1 MMIKLLQ
8 AALLS
13 LFIFT
18 NGSCSSDS
26 EITKVEIK
34 SELVQNYS
42 YSTIELE
49 TMNLINEYRL
59 SEGLNALKKINHLS
73 FKAEEHDDYMI
84 KNNLVNHDNF
94 TDRSQNIIEVLGARR
109 VSENIA
115 YNYKTPQA
123 AVDAWLKSVG
133 HKENIKGNFTH
144 FGISIRENPINGRKY
159 YTNIF
164 INKQ

>member
-1 MMIKLLQ
+1 
-8 AALLS
+8 
-13 LFIFT
+13 
-18 NGSCSSDS
+18 
-26 EITKVEIK
+26 
-34 SELVQNYS
+34 
-42 YSTIELE
+42 
-49 TMNLINEYRL
+49 
-59 SEGLNALKKINHLS
+59 
-73 FKAEEHDDYMI
+73 MI
-84 KNNLVNHDNF
+84 KNNLVTHDNF

-123 AVDAWLKSVG
+123 AVEAWLKSVG
-133 HKENIKGNFTH
+133 HKENIKGNFTD

>member
-1 MMIKLLQ
+1 MKTKLHRVM
-8 AALLS
+8 LLS
-13 LFIFT
+13 VILFIM
-18 NGSCSSDS
+18 GSCSSDS
-26 EITKVEIK
+26 EIATVEIK
-34 SELVQNYS
+34 SEVIENYS
-42 YSTIELE
+42 YSTTELE
-49 TMNLINEYRL
+49 TMNLINQYRI
-59 SEGLNALKKINHLS
+59 SVGLNALKKINHLS
-73 FKAEEHDDYMI
+73 YKAEEHDDYMI

-123 AVDAWLKSVG
+123 AVEAWLKSVG

>member
-1 MMIKLLQ
+1 MMTKLLQ

-13 LFIFT
+13 LFLFT
-18 NGSCSSDS
+18 NESCSSDS

-34 SELVQNYS
+34 SELVENYS

-59 SEGLNALKKINHLS
+59 SEGLNVLIKINHLS
-73 FKAEEHDDYMI
+73 YKAEEHDDYMI

-94 TDRSQNIIEVLGARR
+94 TDRSLNIIEVLGARR

-123 AVDAWLKSVG
+123 AVEAWLKSVG